1 MPGRMF
7 MRVKS
12 INSVVAV
19 LIFVLITITV
29 SIGVW
34 WVADST
40 YHAVFKEQTNA
51 MGTMVN
57 QSEKALEL
65 YMDQTADVVKLIANG
80 QPAHE
85 ALIEGNSAAA
95 SRQMKGVIES
105 SDAYWAAFVF
115 DAKGKVVA
123 GFNAKGKDMTGAD
136 RSSRGYVKKVLSGT
150 DFYIQDN
157 ILISKS
163 GGGILIYAIAKA
175 VRDSSGKIVGGIGI
189 FPKWEKFT
197 KNFIDPFRIGKDGY
211 CFMLDSK
218 GRIIA
223 HAVNKK
229 LYLKDISKYDFVQ
242 TVLSRKEGGT
252 SYEWEG
258 RNKYMVFKTMPHTGW
273 AIVVS
278 AYEDDLTAAAT
289 HQRNV
294 LLAGGAVVVLLLSL
308 IMVYIL
314 RKLVLL
320 PVENIL
326 EFSTEVAKGNLKAEL
341 HGNYRYEFETL
352 ADKINTMV
360 AELKNKLGFSEG
372 VLNGLTVPCAIVDP
386 DNNVLWV
393 NQQACD
399 VVDSSQTPDELVGRS
414 ASEFFFG
421 DPSHKTMSHE
431 SIKQNSMI
439 EKEMEYTSLKGNLKH
454 VLVSSTPFTDMDMN
468 MLGAVTVIIDM
479 TEIRQQGL
487 AIEKQNERITVAA
500 ADAEQISQSLSSA
513 AEELSAQIEQSNRG
527 AQEQRDRVAET
538 STAMEE
544 MNATVLEVAQ
554 NAGLAAEDADS
565 ARDKAQNGEKLVQQM
580 IESADGVRSQADALK
595 ESMEQ
600 LGVEATEIGNVL
612 GVINDIADQTNLLA
626 LNAAIEA
633 ARAGEAGRGFAVV
646 ADEVRKLAEN
656 TMSATGEVGNAITK
670 IQNMTKKNISAT
682 EDAADSA
689 QRSSELANES
699 GQTLA
704 EIVKLVV
711 NASDQVRA
719 IATAAEQQSA
729 TSEEI
734 NRATEDISR
743 ISLETSQ
750 VMSESANAVQ
760 EVSGMASNLNR
771 VIEDIQP
778 DK

>member
-1 MPGRMF
+1 MK
-7 MRVKS
+7 VKS

-19 LIFVLITITV
+19 IVFVLIALTI

-40 YHAVFKEQTNA
+40 YKAVFKEQKNA
-51 MGTMVN
+51 MQSMVD
-57 QSEKALEL
+57 QSEKALDL
-65 YMDQTADVVKLIANG
+65 YMGQTSDVVRIMAKG
-80 QPAHE
+80 EPAQE
-85 ALIEGNSAAA
+85 ALEYGKTGPIEGLLKSLINS
-95 SRQMKGVIES
+95 S
-105 SDAYWAAFVF
+105 SDYWAAFIF
-115 DAKGKVVA
+115 DKNGKVVA
-123 GFNAKGKDMTGAD
+123 GYNAKGSNMAGAD

-150 DFYIQDN
+150 EFYIQDN
-157 ILISKS
+157 ILVSKS
-163 GGGILIYAIAKA
+163 GGGILIFAIAHA
-175 VRDSSGKIVGGIGI
+175 VRDSSGKIIGGIGV
-189 FPKWEKFT
+189 FPKWERYT
-197 KNFIDPFRIGKDGY
+197 QNFIDPFRIGKDGY
-211 CFMLDSK
+211 SFMLDNK
-218 GRIIA
+218 GRVIA
-223 HAVNKK
+223 HAMNKK
-229 LYLKDISKYDFVQ
+229 LYLKDLLKYDFVK
-242 TVLSRKEGGT
+242 TVLSKKEGGT

-258 RNKYMVFKTMPHTGW
+258 RQKYMVFKTMPGTGW

-294 LLAGGAVVVLLLSL
+294 LLVGGGIVVLLLSCVM
-308 IMVYIL
+308 IFIL
-314 RKLVLL
+314 KQLVLR
-320 PVENIL
+320 PVDNIL
-326 EFSTEVAKGNLKAEL
+326 EFSTEIAAGNLRAEL
-341 HGNYRYEFETL
+341 KGTYKYEFETL
-352 ADKINTMV
+352 AEKINAMV
-360 AELKNKLGFSEG
+360 AELKTKLGFSEG
-372 VLNGLTVPCAIVDP
+372 VLNGMRVPCSIVGP
-386 DNNVLWV
+386 DRKMLWT
-393 NQQACD
+393 NQEQCDIVETDITPEQA
-399 VVDSSQTPDELVGRS
+399 VGLIAGEFLLGDSSQMTISDQAVV
-414 ASEFFFG
+414 
-421 DPSHKTMSHE
+421 D
-431 SIKQNSMI
+431 
-439 EKEMEYTSLKGNLKH
+439 EKEIEEEIEFVTLKGNKKYLR
-454 VLVSSTPFTDMDMN
+454 VSATPFYDMDKN
-468 MLGAVTVIIDM
+468 LLGAITVLIDM
-479 TEIRQQGL
+479 TEIRQQAI

-554 NAGLAAEDADS
+554 NAGLAAEDADT
-565 ARDKAQNGEKLVQQM
+565 ARDKAQNGSKLVQQM
-580 IESADGVRSQADALK
+580 IESADGVRGQADALK

-600 LGVEATEIGNVL
+600 LGIEAKEIGNVL

-656 TMSATGEVGNAITK
+656 TMSATGEVGNAISK
-670 IQNMTKKNISAT
+670 IQNMTRQNISAT
-682 EDAADSA
+682 EDAAESA

-699 GQTLA
+699 GLTLA
-704 EIVKLVV
+704 EIVKLVI

-750 VMSESANAVQ
+750 VMSESAKAVQ
-760 EVSGMASNLNR
+760 EVSGMASELNR